1 MKHIFPSLKC
11 TIHSF
16 LAIMGLLALLA
27 ARTAAADSAGN
38 QLVREAAQCVHSE
51 RALSAEVRC
60 RIDAFGHELV
70 GEGSYRQ
77 LGQGVEKLLRLDL
90 KIQIADQAIARM
102 EVCGPQYYWVRR
114 ESPYAAASLGRVN
127 LRQLRQAI
135 ARNPDA
141 LAQSPG
147 DTWILLGGLPKL
159 LESLQENFDFD
170 APQQDEL
177 QFKSA
182 GGDAVERL
190 PVLKIQGRWK
200 PDRLAELMEGSKR
213 KDKEPAEQLPD
224 AVELV
229 LGRPDQILP
238 LFPYRVTYL
247 RDEKGDAGQGGASML
262 RPMLTMELFNVHR
275 KEDIDPREFEYNPA
289 GQEVADLTP
298 SYLQRMG
305 VGTKQR

>member
-1 MKHIFPSLKC
+1 MKHIFPSLKYNVHC
-11 TIHSF
+11 F
-16 LAIMGLLALLA
+16 VAVAAVLAMLA
-27 ARTAAADSAGN
+27 ARSTAADPVGN
-38 QLVREAAQCVHSE
+38 ELVREAAQRVHNE
-51 RALSAEVRC
+51 RALAADVRC

-77 LGQGVEKLLRLDL
+77 LGQGIEKLLRLDL
-90 KIQIADQAIARM
+90 KIQVADQAIARM

-159 LESLQENFDFD
+159 LESLRDNFDFD

-182 GGDAVERL
+182 DGGAVEKL
-190 PVLKIQGRWK
+190 PVLTLQGRWK
-200 PDRLAELMEGSKR
+200 ADRLAELMEGAKR
-213 KDKEPAEQLPD
+213 KDREPAEQLPD
-224 AVELV
+224 SVELV
-229 LGRPDQILP
+229 LGRPGQVLP
-238 LFPYRVTYL
+238 LFPYRVTY
-247 RDEKGDAGQGGASML
+247 RREEKGNAGQGAASTS
-262 RPMLTMELFNVHR
+262 RPMLAMELFNVHR

-305 VGTKQR
+305 VGTKNR